1 MFSQT
6 SHCSANLMEMI
17 LVRGVEVGAEDGE
30 LGGMRQT
37 EKDEKKSLISVW
49 VESTFLLLASPETI
63 RRVTRS

>member
-1 MFSQT
+1 
-6 SHCSANLMEMI
+6 MEMI
-17 LVRGVEVGAEDGE
+17 LVREVEVGAEDGE

>member
-1 MFSQT
+1 
-6 SHCSANLMEMI
+6 MEMI

-49 VESTFLLLASPETI
+49 VESTFLLQKQLEESLGVNHSGY
-63 RRVTRS
+63 R